1 MDQDLQH
8 EELGSVINPRGAD
21 WLATAF
27 VYYFEKIGS
36 AVHYIHD
43 QFSEYPSL
51 ESCKTPDEVRSYARS
66 IQTTQ
71 PGFASELFAAADR
84 ASDE

>member
-1 MDQDLQH
+1 MKH
-8 EELGSVINPRGAD
+8 EDMLTPPPGAE

-27 VYYFEKIGS
+27 TFYLDKLGDAIQ
-36 AVHYIHD
+36 YIHD

-51 ESCKTPDEVRSYARS
+51 ESCKTPDEVRAYARS